1 MPLTLVRNE
10 GSTARDFCMLER
22 NLLSHLKLALLL
34 SLLSSSFLLKT
45 RLFPNPSGNGGFDY
59 EELGLP
65 SSIVLYV
72 AGIITIIG
80 GVWEFFGG
88 HRDLRTGR
96 AFLSAPKGHI
106 IMLTIVSLTVFGTC
120 VMLLATDA
128 KQG

>member
-1 MPLTLVRNE
+1 MVTCEPFRVPMPLTLVRNE

-96 AFLSAPKGHI
+96 AFLSAPK
-106 IMLTIVSLTVFGTC
+106 
-120 VMLLATDA
+120 
-128 KQG
+128 